1 MAAFNTSAYK
11 LLTYLFLLE
20 FQKTQQC
27 QNISPHTLDVY
38 VDTSRPEND
47 AEMAQDYCYH
57 SSWKKNVMIFL
68 EYTYISKRSFVENE
82 LHVDGCV
89 MKAYMHGKIYI
100 LRSSIMVKSTRFE
113 DVRSRVFFI
122 VSVHN
127 EMHKK

>member
-1 MAAFNTSAYK
+1 MAAFKTSAYK
-11 LLTYLFLLE
+11 LFTYFFCLE
-20 FQKTQQC
+20 FKKTQQC
-27 QNISPHTLDVY
+27 QNISPHLLDVY
-38 VDTSRPEND
+38 VDTSRPE
-47 AEMAQDYCYH
+47 MAHDYCYY

-68 EYTYISKRSFVENE
+68 QYTYIRKRSFVENE

-122 VSVHN
+122 VSVHDKT
-127 EMHKK
+127 HKK